1 MSVSPAP
8 LSAVF
13 MGTPDFAADIL
24 RRVLDCPAVRVTA
37 VYTQPDRPA
46 GRGKALKAPAV
57 KESALER
64 GLPVFQPLNF
74 KADAEV
80 EALAEKIIA
89 GEIEVES
96 TR

>member
-1 MSVSPAP
+1 MRI
-8 LSAVF
+8 VF
-13 MGTPDFAADIL
+13 AGTPEFAAEHLKALLGTQHQVI
-24 RRVLDCPAVRVTA
+24 A